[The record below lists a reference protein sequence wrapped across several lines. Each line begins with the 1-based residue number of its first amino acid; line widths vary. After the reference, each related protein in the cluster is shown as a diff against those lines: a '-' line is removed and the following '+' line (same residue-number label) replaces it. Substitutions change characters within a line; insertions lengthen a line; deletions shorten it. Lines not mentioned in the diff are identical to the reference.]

1 LEERVSEVERE
12 LSRVERTQKATGDHL
27 NAAPAPQLQA
37 ASGVDMLEVQ
47 EVMDDLE
54 KKIMGNVA
62 KDFERKG
69 EVSKPKKKQ
78 MMFAQDEMVG
88 QS

>member
-1 LEERVSEVERE
+1 MF
-12 LSRVERTQKATGDHL
+12 Q
-27 NAAPAPQLQA
+27 
-37 ASGVDMLEVQ
+37 VQ

-54 KKIMGNVA
+54 KKIMGNVE

-78 MMFAQDEMVG
+78 MMFAQEEMVG
-88 QS
+88 QSSGDDLKGLEASPDGVEEF

>member
-1 LEERVSEVERE
+1 MSEVQQE
-12 LSRVERTQKATGDHL
+12 LRDFQRAQKATGDHL
-27 NAAPAPQLQA
+27 NAAA
-37 ASGVDMLEVQ
+37 AQQPVSGVDMFQVR

-78 MMFAQDEMVG
+78 MMFAEEEVVG

>member
-1 LEERVSEVERE
+1 MF
-12 LSRVERTQKATGDHL
+12 Q
-27 NAAPAPQLQA
+27 
-37 ASGVDMLEVQ
+37 VQ

-54 KKIMGNVA
+54 KKIMGNVE

-78 MMFAQDEMVG
+78 MMFAQEEMVG
-88 QS
+88 QSLRVGNCLCQ